1 MFGEGSTIQKVKH
14 FPVRIS
20 KLSRKTKRI
29 TFKEILKLKT
39 RFMETASLSEIKKEL
54 KTLSPTQ
61 LQEITIRLAKFKK
74 ENKELLSYLLF
85 DAFNQQAYVQNV
97 KEEIDDQFKNLNRSS
112 FYLAK
117 KTLRKVLRTTKK
129 YIRFSGS
136 KEVEIELLIYFCLKV
151 KKSGLRMHS
160 SRVVM
165 NMYLNQVRRI
175 KQVLS
180 MLHEDIQIDYEEAL
194 ELL

>member
-1 MFGEGSTIQKVKH
+1 M
-14 FPVRIS
+14 
-20 KLSRKTKRI
+20 KR
-29 TFKEILKLKT
+29 KT

-61 LQEITIRLAKFKK
+61 LQEITIRLAKYKK

-85 DAFNQQAYVQNV
+85 DAFNQQAFIQNV

-136 KEVEIELLIYFCLKV
+136 KEVEIELLIYFCLKMR
-151 KKSGLRMHS
+151 KSGLRMHS

-180 MLHEDIQIDYEEAL
+180 MLHEDIRMDYEEAL